1 MNKTLLFLLLFVL
14 FSSSI
19 SLKAQVN
26 VQEGVEFVPITEVQR
41 MMASVVESDSA
52 TALTAED
59 SIKIEKAFAGV
70 CYHLQNRLSPPDEEI
85 ELWYELMGQ
94 YYGTNPKSLQAQFAN
109 SAYIY
114 YNFKEQKANAAFWL
128 KRKATLENCAQDF
141 RESGLM
147 YLRLGKDFS
156 SEADSCFRDGAKL
169 GDDFCRAWVYE
180 QKEEYKSAIEFYQHA
195 AKDNTNMEAK
205 YRAAK
210 LMQKDK
216 SSDVSTI
223 KAYFLDAAQLG
234 HTYAAYEIALYYY
247 EDETPEGD
255 QLAFKYFE
263 QAAQSNIP
271 EALYCLGVCYK
282 DGIGTSKNKE
292 KALEYLKRAK
302 ELGEPRAGRL
312 IEEIEKTESV
322 GNLFRSTQGT
332 QNPLKKDKELTR

>member
-19 SLKAQVN
+19 SLKA
-26 VQEGVEFVPITEVQR
+26 QEGVEFVPITEVQR

-94 YYGTNPKSLQAQFAN
+94 YYGTNSKSLQAQFAN
-109 SAYIY
+109 SAYLY
-114 YNFKEQKANAAFWL
+114 YNGKNQKPNAAFWL

-180 QKEEYKSAIEFYQHA
+180 QKEDYKSAIEFYQLA

-210 LMQKDK
+210 LMQKVK

-234 HTYAAYEIALYYY
+234 HAFAAYEIALYYY
-247 EDETPEGD
+247 EDETPKGD

-263 QAAQSNIP
+263 QAAKSNIP

-282 DGIGTSKNKE
+282 DGIGTTKNRDE
-292 KALEYLKRAK
+292 ALKYLKRAK

-312 IEEIEKTESV
+312 IEEISV
-322 GNLFRSTQGT
+322 GNLYRSTQGT
-332 QNPLKKDKELTR
+332 QNPLKIDKELTR